1 MTQNTALK
9 TLYNAVLQSIDEHP
23 DNKQLLLFI
32 GIKLNDV
39 DIIKNCME
47 YDLDFN
53 KGITARNQHI
63 LDQFKCKFDDDKC
76 GE

>member
-1 MTQNTALK
+1 MTQIEALK

-39 DIIKNCME
+39 DIVKNCME

-53 KGITARNQHI
+53 KGITSRNQHI
-63 LDQFKCKFDDDKC
+63 LDQF
-76 GE
+76 E

>member
-1 MTQNTALK
+1 MTQIEALK

-39 DIIKNCME
+39 DIVNNCME

-53 KGITARNQHI
+53 KGITSRNQHI
-63 LDQFKCKFDDDKC
+63 LDQF
-76 GE
+76 E

>member
-1 MTQNTALK
+1 MTQIEALK
-9 TLYNAVLQSIDEHP
+9 TVYNAVLRTIDEHP

-39 DIIKNCME
+39 DIVKNCME

-53 KGITARNQHI
+53 KGITSRNQHI
-63 LDQFKCKFDDDKC
+63 LEQF
-76 GE
+76 E